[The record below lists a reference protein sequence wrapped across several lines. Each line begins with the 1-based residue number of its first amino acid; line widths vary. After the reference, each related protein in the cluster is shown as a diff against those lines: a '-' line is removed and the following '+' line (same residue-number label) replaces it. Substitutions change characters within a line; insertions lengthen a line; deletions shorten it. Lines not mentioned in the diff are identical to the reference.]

1 MVFESLWSERV
12 GAGGGGGWSSR
23 CRQSRII
30 WHECQ
35 RCRWRRRRRRRR
47 RRRKWHAWLRI
58 HALRR
63 KSGMGRERVFRY
75 NFRAVIV
82 MMADGQIEFVGLWV
96 QVLGS
101 AAARRRD
108 IRLVSV
114 LNPLCGIRI
123 ANEMQ
128 WLQQQLE
135 EMKSRIRRLYCRQ
148 NQTKQAGFA
157 DCVLDLVMPLG
168 LVCLET

>member
-1 MVFESLWSERV
+1 
-12 GAGGGGGWSSR
+12 
-23 CRQSRII
+23 
-30 WHECQ
+30 
-35 RCRWRRRRRRRR
+35 
-47 RRRKWHAWLRI
+47 
-58 HALRR
+58 
-63 KSGMGRERVFRY
+63 MGRERVFRY

-135 EMKSRIRRLYCRQ
+135 EIKSRIRRLYCRQ
-148 NQTKQAGFA
+148 NQTKQVGFA